1 MKVAAI
7 ETGYVDL
14 VSGACLA
21 EVDSQSQHD
30 TLVAM
35 LEQLQRKERNPGAI
49 PLEIIEVQSSSY
61 LSEDNA
67 VRFENTYGRS
77 L

>member
-1 MKVAAI
+1 MKVAAV
-7 ETGYVDL
+7 ETGYVGL
-14 VSGACLA
+14 VSGACSA
-21 EVDSQSQHD
+21 EVGSQSQHD

-35 LEQLQRKERNPGAI
+35 LEQLQRKKRNPGAI